1 MCWIGHSHLF
11 MELFFK
17 YLQFEKRYSPHTL
30 LSYHTDLGQF
40 SAYLVSTYEITDPAE
55 ADHAILRSWIVSLVQ
70 KNLDAR
76 TVNRKIACLR
86 SYYKFLLRNNRI
98 IKNPTLRLKPPKTSK
113 KLPAFVSETT
123 FNSYLDAFAFE
134 DTFEGHRDKLI
145 LEFLYG
151 TGIRLAEL
159 IGIAEGDINMTGK
172 TVRVTGKGDKE
183 RIVPINDTLF
193 NSIGQYLEKKKSTF
207 GDNLTSKL
215 LVTKKALP
223 LYPKLV
229 YRIVKKHLS
238 LITTSEHASPHVLR
252 HSFATHLL
260 NRGADLNAIKDLLG
274 HTSLAATQVYTHN
287 SIEKLKSVFDKAHPK
302 A

>member
-1 MCWIGHSHLF
+1 

-17 YLQFEKRYSPHTL
+17 YLQFEKRFSPHTL
-30 LSYHTDLGQF
+30 LSYQTDLGQF
-40 SAYLVSTYEITDPAE
+40 SEYLAATYQITDAAE
-55 ADHAILRSWIVSLVQ
+55 ADHPIIRSWVVSLVQ

-86 SYYKFLLRNNRI
+86 SYYKFLLRENRI
-98 IKNPTLRLKPPKTSK
+98 SKNPTLRIKPPKTNK
-113 KLPAFVSETT
+113 KLPSFIPETSFNAF
-123 FNSYLDAFAFE
+123 LDSFAFT
-134 DTFEGHRDKLI
+134 DDFEGIRDKLT

-159 IGIAEGDINMTGK
+159 IGVAEEDINMFAR
-172 TVRVTGKGDKE
+172 TVKVTGKGNKE
-183 RIVPINDTLF
+183 RIIPINDTLF
-193 NSIGQYLEKKKSTF
+193 TTLLAYLQKKKVEF
-207 GDNLTSKL
+207 PDNHTQKL
-215 LVTKKALP
+215 LVTNKAHS

-229 YRIVKKHLS
+229 YRIVKKYIS
-238 LITTSEHASPHVLR
+238 LVTTSEKASPHVLR

-260 NRGADLNAIKDLLG
+260 NKGADLNAIKDLLG

-287 SIEKLKSVFDKAHPK
+287 SIEKLKSIFDKAHPK

>member
-1 MCWIGHSHLF
+1 

-17 YLQFEKRYSPHTL
+17 YLRYEKRYSPHTL
-30 LSYHTDLGQF
+30 LSYQTDLGQF
-40 SAYLVSTYEITDPAE
+40 SAYLLHTYQITDPAE
-55 ADHAILRSWIVSLVQ
+55 ADHAIIRSWVVSLVQ

-86 SYYKFLLRNNRI
+86 SYYKFLLRNHQI
-98 IKNPTLRLKPPKTSK
+98 TQNPTLRLKPPKVAK
-113 KLPAFVSETT
+113 KLPAFVPENT
-123 FNSYLDAFAFE
+123 FNTYLDGANFADNFE
-134 DTFEGHRDKLI
+134 EQRDKLV

-159 IGIAEGDINMTGK
+159 INIAEVDLNLPGK
-172 TVRVTGKGDKE
+172 TVRVLGKGNKE
-183 RIVPINDTLF
+183 RILPINDTLL
-193 NSIGQYLEKKKSTF
+193 NSIGSYLEKKKSKF
-207 GDNLTSKL
+207 PDNLTTKL
-215 LVTKKALP
+215 LVTNKALP

-229 YRIVKKHLS
+229 YRIVKKHLR

-260 NRGADLNAIKDLLG
+260 NKGADLNAIKDLLG
-274 HTSLAATQVYTHN
+274 HSSLAATQVYTHN
-287 SIEKLKSVFDKAHPK
+287 SIEKLKSIFDKAHPK

>member
-1 MCWIGHSHLF
+1 

-17 YLQFEKRYSPHTL
+17 YLAYEKRYSPHTL

-40 SAYLVSTYEITDPAE
+40 AAYLASTYNITDPAE
-55 ADHAILRSWIVSLVQ
+55 ADHSILRSWIVTLVQ

-86 SYYKFLLRNNRI
+86 SYYKFLLRQNRI
-98 IKNPTLRLKPPKTSK
+98 QKNPTLRLKPPKTSK
-113 KLPAFVSETT
+113 KLPAFVPEAT
-123 FNSYLDAFAFE
+123 FNSFLDAFDFE
-134 DTFEGHRDKLI
+134 ATFEGERDKLV
-145 LEFLYG
+145 LELLYG

-159 IGIAEGDINMTGK
+159 IGIAETDINITGK
-172 TVRVTGKGDKE
+172 TVKVTGKGNKE
-183 RIVPINDTLF
+183 RIVPINDSLLT
-193 NSIGQYLEKKKSTF
+193 SILQYLEKKKTEFS
-207 GDNLTSKL
+207 DNNTSNL

-229 YRIVKKHLS
+229 YRIVKKYLA
-238 LITTSEHASPHVLR
+238 LVTTSEHASPHVLR

-260 NRGADLNAIKDLLG
+260 NKGADLNAIKDLLG

-287 SIEKLKSVFDKAHPK
+287 SIEKLKSIFDKAHPK